1 MSIKKCNGERR
12 RHSCFIFQHSWSNP
26 MIWMTKDMHGTLE
39 LRLLVINFH
48 LLLMHQTAFYKI
60 ENRTHFIMI
69 KHNLTQDNIK
79 NAQKTRNLLMGLD
92 WWVPIIFCTQV
103 NYRTILECP
112 FNHFNNR
119 LLTWMTHTSND

>member
-1 MSIKKCNGERR
+1 
-12 RHSCFIFQHSWSNP
+12 
-26 MIWMTKDMHGTLE
+26 MHGTLE

-79 NAQKTRNLLMGLD
+79 KCSKDMNLVNGVKLINAYNIVHTGL
-92 WWVPIIFCTQV
+92 IIEQYLSVTLITLIIA
-103 NYRTILECP
+103 Y
-112 FNHFNNR
+112 
-119 LLTWMTHTSND
+119 